1 MKRSVYW
8 LSGFKSRLMV
18 VVGAPFLFV
27 SAAAAFLIPMLQSSS
42 PNPSRFQ
49 QTLITEALLLGT
61 GIAVLCIVG
70 HFILKPLRQLEVSTQ
85 RIIRG
90 ETGFDIRMQRNDE
103 IGVLANSLNQLT
115 HYHRTIEQASECCS
129 RGHFDA
135 RTLALAEQH
144 PMLRGVATVH
154 SAMEEMRSLIRKM
167 QEGCLDARGDAG
179 KYPGVFGELIQAM
192 HQLMDAI
199 AQPVHEVTHTF
210 ESVAHR
216 NLRAR
221 MQGSY
226 AGDYGR
232 MKDSVNA
239 ALGSLD
245 QKLKQVIS
253 HSAGVADGSNQI
265 YCTGQVF
272 AAGAAEQKTTL
283 RSVSENLEEMAGAVH
298 QNSTCALQGKEL
310 AEIARASS
318 DRGFESMQRMS
329 NAIELI
335 KTSADATAK
344 IVKTID
350 DIAFQTNLL
359 ALNAAVEAARAGNEG
374 KGFAVVAGEVRNLAM
389 RSAEA
394 ARHTAALIEESTR
407 NAETGVAINRE
418 VMKNLEEINAQ
429 VNLVSSVMIEI
440 ASASEQQK
448 QSVENVSQA
457 INQLNTMTQRYVANS
472 SQTAVAAESLS
483 GQAAAMQDLMT
494 SFQLSDGT
502 QTSQKETLELSP
514 LMLDQKLLEDAIR
527 WDA

>member
-1 MKRSVYW
+1 MKRSAYW
-8 LSGFKSRLMV
+8 LSGLKSRLMML
-18 VVGAPFLFV
+18 VGAPFLF
-27 SAAAAFLIPMLQSSS
+27 AAIAAAFLGPMLPLFS
-42 PNPSRFQ
+42 NPSPLKQ
-49 QTLITEALLLGT
+49 ALVTEGLLLGT
-61 GIAVLCIVG
+61 GVGVVCVTGFFIVR
-70 HFILKPLRQLEVSTQ
+70 PLRQLEKAVQ
-85 RIIRG
+85 GIMQG
-90 ETGFDIRMQRNDE
+90 ETGSAIRLQRKDE
-103 IGVLANSLNQLT
+103 IGALADSLNQLVQ
-115 HYHRTIEQASECCS
+115 YHRTIEQAAESCS
-129 RGHFDA
+129 RGRFDA
-135 RTLALAEQH
+135 QTLALAEQH

-154 SAMEEMRSLIRKM
+154 AAMEEMRSLIRKA

-179 KYPGVFGELIQAM
+179 KHPGVFGELIEGM
-192 HQLMDAI
+192 HQLMETVAHPI
-199 AQPVHEVTHTF
+199 REATRTF
-210 ESVAHR
+210 EFVGR
-216 NLRAR
+216 RDLRVR
-221 MQGSY
+221 IEGNY

-232 MKDSVNA
+232 MKDAVNA
-239 ALGSLD
+239 ALSSLE

-283 RSVSENLEEMAGAVH
+283 RSVSENLEEMSGAVC
-298 QNSTCALQGKEL
+298 QNSACAQQGREL
-310 AEIARASS
+310 AEVARASS
-318 DRGFESMQRMS
+318 DKGFESMQRMS
-329 NAIELI
+329 KAIERI
-335 KTSADATAK
+335 KSSADATAK

-394 ARHTAALIEESTR
+394 AKHTSALIEESTR
-407 NAETGVAINRE
+407 NAETGVAINSE
-418 VMKNLEEINAQ
+418 VMKNLEEINTQ
-429 VNLVSSVMIEI
+429 VNRVSSVMIEI

-448 QSVENVSQA
+448 QSVESVSRA

-502 QTSQKETLELSP
+502 QTDRKETLELSP
-514 LMLDQKLLEDAIR
+514 LMLDRKLLEEAIR